1 MRISKVDCVNFTNRN
16 QKLVTFKSP
25 AVQEAIKNDYA
36 KMSAQNW
43 QAQTINRISP
53 VSFTGKK
60 EEDVIPVIIFMG
72 PPLVGKGTQAKMVS
86 QKTNYPHISV
96 GAILR
101 KNIEE
106 GTELGKLSESYVKAG
121 KLIPSDV
128 VIDLVIDRIEQED
141 CKKGFIL
148 DGFPRREVEA
158 EALLKHIENKKAQG
172 VILQPKAVNF
182 LAPDDILLQRV
193 AKRALE
199 QKRSD
204 DTPEI
209 AKDRLETYYRETK
222 PVEKILDGI
231 NVLTNIDTCPDSYEM
246 SVEEVMDEVV
256 DILDIDED

>member
-25 AVQEAIKNDYA
+25 AIQETVKNNYA
-36 KMSAQNW
+36 KASAQNW
-43 QAQTINRISP
+43 QAQIINKISP
-53 VSFTGKK
+53 VSFKGNK
-60 EEDVIPVIIFMG
+60 EENITPVLIFMG

-86 QKTNYPHISV
+86 EKTNFPHISV

-106 GTELGKLSESYVKAG
+106 GTELGKLSKSYVEAG

-158 EALLKHIENKKAQG
+158 EALLKHIENKKEQG
-172 VILQPKAVNF
+172 VILQPKVVNII
-182 LAPDDILLQRV
+182 APDDILLQRV

-222 PVEKILDGI
+222 PVEKIFIDKGAI
-231 NVLTNIDTCPDSYEM
+231 TNIDSCPDGYEM
-246 SVEEVMDEVV
+246 TIEEVMDKVV
-256 DILDIDED
+256 DVLDIDED